1 MKGFDAVFDRECRVL
16 ILGSFPSVK
25 SRAQGFYYGNKQ
37 NKFWKVLA
45 NIFGEKIENE
55 IQSKIDF
62 LLKHHIALFDAVE
75 VADLEGSADSVL
87 KKSNYKLADLSFLLP
102 PRTKVEKIICN
113 GLTAYEFVTKNLQ
126 TSLPILYL
134 PSTSPANVSFKIDK
148 WQQELSFLK

>member
-25 SRAQGFYYGNKQ
+25 SRAQRFYYGNKQ
-37 NKFWKVLA
+37 NKFWKVLET
-45 NIFGEKIENE
+45 IFDEKIENE
-55 IQSKIDF
+55 TQAKIDF

-102 PRTKVEKIICN
+102 PHTKVEKIICN
-113 GLTAYEFVTKNLQ
+113 GLTAYEFVAKNLQ

-148 WQQELSFLK
+148 WQQELNFLK

>member
-1 MKGFDAVFDRECRVL
+1 M
-16 ILGSFPSVK
+16 
-25 SRAQGFYYGNKQ
+25 
-37 NKFWKVLA
+37 
-45 NIFGEKIENE
+45 
-55 IQSKIDF
+55 
-62 LLKHHIALFDAVE
+62 
-75 VADLEGSADSVL
+75 EGSADSVL